1 MKVGDLVRFKH
12 VPLFVGRRGLHDAF
26 FIITCVNV
34 SKIKSDNDDY
44 QTLRIWNSA
53 EGTIAIHHSFLQVV
67 S

>member
-34 SKIKSDNDDY
+34 SKIKSDNSDY
-44 QTLRIWNSA
+44 QTLRIWNSVK
-53 EGTIAIHHSFLQVV
+53 GTITIHHSFLQVV

>member
-12 VPLFVGRRGLHDAF
+12 AMPNDAL
-26 FIITCVNV
+26 FIITRVNV
-34 SKIKSDNDDY
+34 SKIKSDNSDY
-44 QTLRIWNSA
+44 QTVRIWNSA

>member
-34 SKIKSDNDDY
+34 SKIKSDNSDY
-44 QTLRIWNSA
+44 QTMRIWNSVK
-53 EGTIAIHHSFLQVV
+53 GTITIHHSFLQVV

>member
-12 VPLFVGRRGLHDAF
+12 VMPNDAL

-34 SKIKSDNDDY
+34 SKIKSDNSDY
-44 QTLRIWNSA
+44 QTLRIWNLA
-53 EGTIAIHHSFLQVV
+53 EGTISIHHSFLQVV

>member
-12 VPLFVGRRGLHDAF
+12 AMQNDAL
-26 FIITCVNV
+26 FIITRVNV
-34 SKIKSDNDDY
+34 SKIKSDNSDY
-44 QTLRIWNSA
+44 QTLRIWNLA